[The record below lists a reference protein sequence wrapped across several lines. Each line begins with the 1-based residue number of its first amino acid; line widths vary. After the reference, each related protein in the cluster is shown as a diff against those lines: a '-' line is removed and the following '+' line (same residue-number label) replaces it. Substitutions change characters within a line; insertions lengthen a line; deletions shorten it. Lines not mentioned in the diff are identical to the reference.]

1 MKRYRHYDKG
11 TAVILS
17 CFGSVVEQKLYE
29 DLKSAMQE
37 SFEGVDFF
45 ISFSS
50 RMVLKELAARG
61 MEYRNLPQVLAD
73 TDRAGYRR
81 VVVASINLFPT
92 DEHEL
97 LVKTVEGFS
106 RFSLSRIRHTGA
118 IFDSSAQTSAVLK
131 KLDDTIGREE
141 CANLYVIHGVPPLD
155 SKGLGAVEYSHGLLE
170 ALSPANFCCSLEGA
184 YPWSALKDR
193 LMHDIAQRGYKKVQV
208 VPMLLVSGNH
218 YIKDMVGI
226 RDELSERFESFIAP
240 ALGPSGRFNL
250 LEFEDIPRLIRRKIF
265 EEIEKFGC

>member
-73 TDRAGYRR
+73 TDRAG
-81 VVVASINLFPT
+81 
-92 DEHEL
+92 
-97 LVKTVEGFS
+97 
-106 RFSLSRIRHTGA
+106 
-118 IFDSSAQTSAVLK
+118 
-131 KLDDTIGREE
+131 
-141 CANLYVIHGVPPLD
+141 
-155 SKGLGAVEYSHGLLE
+155 
-170 ALSPANFCCSLEGA
+170 
-184 YPWSALKDR
+184 
-193 LMHDIAQRGYKKVQV
+193 
-208 VPMLLVSGNH
+208 
-218 YIKDMVGI
+218 
-226 RDELSERFESFIAP
+226 
-240 ALGPSGRFNL
+240 
-250 LEFEDIPRLIRRKIF
+250 
-265 EEIEKFGC
+265 